1 MHVSSAPVRPS
12 LRRATLAAVRL
23 PAAEAILGARV
34 KARAASMNSLRVMAA
49 SSLQFRCRMIVGSLR
64 GKDTILPFSPLLT
77 DFNVDEFEQG
87 LGEGKTGTRPSNE
100 DPHLSNRQTGLLTR
114 WTEPCRGAR
123 PPATVLDCAR
133 LTRWLQHRFD
143 GDCRITCSRCEE
155 VSWAAEHPC
164 RNARRRNERPTR
176 AGCWWST

>member
-1 MHVSSAPVRPS
+1 
-12 LRRATLAAVRL
+12 
-23 PAAEAILGARV
+23 
-34 KARAASMNSLRVMAA
+34 
-49 SSLQFRCRMIVGSLR
+49 MIVGSLR
-64 GKDTILPFSPLLT
+64 GKDAILPFSPLLT

-100 DPHLSNRQTGLLTR
+100 GPHLSNRQTGLLTR

-143 GDCRITCSRCEE
+143 GDWLVVHLMMRGSARTPHAFAR
-155 VSWAAEHPC
+155 APPC
-164 RNARRRNERPTR
+164 VHDSEIRNGDDP
-176 AGCWWST
+176 